1 MGGWTM
7 MRTEPEIREKIAQ
20 HRRNLELLRS
30 DRFPPDVM
38 ADPDVNPDVLAK
50 MIVGLEATIRMLEWT
65 LEDRS

>member
-1 MGGWTM
+1 
-7 MRTEPEIREKIAQ
+7 MRHEPEIRARLAQ

-50 MIVGLEATIRMLEWT
+50 MIVGLEDAVRMLEWT
-65 LEDRS
+65 LEERN